1 MIGVEM
7 SDRTALIKWF
17 DQLGEERKELPYE
30 LIKVFSDQE
39 DQELLSSVNLSFDHV
54 ERVFGFCKLL
64 EYGKEPADELWSDL
78 QAIIDDSSY
87 YACLALPL
95 IRQLLEP
102 SVKFVYSG
110 IDAGDRSSKVDEL
123 AVPVPES
130 ADSLPSA
137 KRLIFNDAWMVAQL
151 LSRDAKSYEKIASAE
166 ELVAWSKKFLGSC
179 SRLVLVSSQISQ
191 LPDLN

>member
-1 MIGVEM
+1 M
-7 SDRTALIKWF
+7 SDRTTLIKWF
-17 DQLGEERKELPYE
+17 DQLGEERKDLPYE
-30 LIKVFSDQE
+30 LTKLFSDQE
-39 DQELLSSVNLSFDHV
+39 NQELLSSVNLAFDHV
-54 ERVFGFCKLL
+54 ERVFGFCRLL
-64 EYGKEPADELWSDL
+64 EHGKEPADELWSYL
-78 QAIIDDSSY
+78 QAIVDDSSY

-110 IDAGDRSSKVDEL
+110 NDAGDRSSKLDES

-130 ADSLPSA
+130 ADSLPTA

-151 LSRDAKSYEKIASAE
+151 LSRDADSYEQLTSAD

-179 SRLVLVSSQISQ
+179 SRLLLVSSQLSQ
-191 LPDLN
+191 LLDEPNL